1 MANKDFKVKNNL
13 VVGDLTTA
21 GPIVRHTDGTLT
33 SHTSLPIDKGGTG
46 QTSATNALNAL
57 LPVQTSANGQYLK
70 SDGTD
75 ASWSSLPSPTFV
87 QMTTV
92 SVSSNITLEVN
103 KRYLVNTSSAR
114 TLTLPASPSD
124 GDEIQI
130 FDIIGTAATNKIT
143 VASNSNKINGT
154 VQDLEID
161 INYDVV
167 ALIYTGS
174 GYGWSVI

>member
-1 MANKDFKVKNNL
+1 MADKDFKVKSNL
-13 VVGDLTTA
+13 VVGGLTTA

-70 SDGTD
+70 SDGTNS
-75 ASWSSLPSPTFV
+75 SWSSLPTPSFV

-92 SVSSNITLEVN
+92 SVSSNITLDVN
-103 KRYLVNTSSAR
+103 KRYFVDTSSAR

-130 FDIIGTAATNKIT
+130 FDIIGSAATNKIT
-143 VASNSNKINGT
+143 VDSNSNKINGT

-161 INYDVV
+161 IDHD
-167 ALIYTGS
+167 AFSLIYTGS

>member
-1 MANKDFKVKNNL
+1 MADKDFKVKSGL
-13 VVGDLTTA
+13 DL
-21 GPIVRHTDGTLT
+21 GTPLPLT
-33 SHTSLPIDKGGTG
+33 EGGTG

-75 ASWSSLPSPTFV
+75 ASWSNLPTPSFV
-87 QMTTV
+87 QMTTS
-92 SVSSNITLEVN
+92 SVSSNINLDVN
-103 KRYLVNTSSAR
+103 KRYLVDTSSAR
-114 TLTLPASPSD
+114 TLTLPSSPAN

-161 INYDVV
+161 INYDIVS
-167 ALIYTGS
+167 LIYTGS